1 MNRAHEPQGDKDHP
15 SGKSGKPNTA
25 QIAIIL
31 GITAGTVIALVGAF
45 LWAGMMAAMGVVFVA
60 SALLFITPAVTF
72 IVANPSAHP
81 PA

>member
-1 MNRAHEPQGDKDHP
+1 MNRAQEPQGDKDHP
-15 SGKSGKPNTA
+15 SGKPNTA

-72 IVANPSAHP
+72 IVANPSGHP
-81 PA
+81 QA